1 MALQGCMFRPEVVY
15 VAPEPGCT
23 YRAREMVLK
32 MDYARGGGC
41 SGHHGCASYL
51 VVVGAVSAASMVV
64 SGSIVIVG
72 NVVYWLEKQGKCLEP
87 DSSAAQ

>member
-1 MALQGCMFRPEVVY
+1 M
-15 VAPEPGCT
+15 
-23 YRAREMVLK
+23 LK

-51 VVVGAVSAASMVV
+51 VVGAVSAASMGV

-87 DSSAAQ
+87 DSSAIP